1 MSDLSPILDYASP
14 RPRRRLRLPA
24 KSVLDVRVDP
34 DGLGVTIVEKL
45 AGIPQA
51 VAGMIF
57 AVFVL
62 IIAGAMAWISLRTVW
77 VKHHE
82 IDAFGAILGFFWAA
96 ELTLLVIVIDRT
108 WRRTILEARDGRL
121 VLRFSGLFGT
131 REHRWPFD
139 QIGDVAVV
147 PTQEA
152 VGAYA
157 LAELHFRATDDV
169 PVHLYT
175 DHRADEVLYIQSLLS
190 RILRHEPAA
199 ASAAASV
206 AQPVAAIPIQ
216 PPDGKMVSHLV
227 DVRKTIRQREVRVT
241 DSPP

>member
-1 MSDLSPILDYASP
+1 MSSDPSPILDYASP

-45 AGIPQA
+45 AGVPEA

-62 IIAGAMAWISLRTVW
+62 VVAGATASINLRIAW
-77 VKHHE
+77 VKHHL
-82 IDAFGAILGFFWAA
+82 IDPFGVMLAVFWAL
-96 ELTLLVIVIDRT
+96 ELTLLILVIDRT

-121 VLRFSGLFGT
+121 TLRFSGLFGT

-139 QIGDVAVV
+139 HVGEIAVA

-152 VGAYA
+152 IGAYA
-157 LAELHFRATDDV
+157 LAELRFRATDDV
-169 PVHLYT
+169 TVHLYT
-175 DHRADEVLYIQSLLS
+175 DHRADEVLAIQSLLS
-190 RILRHEPAA
+190 RILSHEPAVVA
-199 ASAAASV
+199 QLAQPAAAI
-206 AQPVAAIPIQ
+206 ATE
-216 PPDGKMVSHLV
+216 PPDGKTVSRLV
-227 DVRKTIRQREVRVT
+227 DVRKTMRQREVRVT
-241 DSPP
+241 DTPP